1 MESIKL
7 ARISVVACVVT
18 LFVIGFG
25 EASAFLGQKKSKT
38 PKQAI
43 APLALMDESPVE
55 TSLVSYGGQAPVAD
69 LFAGDPNAAIEGMG
83 LGAQSSLQVAL
94 EQIKGALQQ
103 LQTTIAE
110 LSEEVSNDNEAN
122 DTSITQAGEVLER
135 ANQDLQQADSRLA
148 VRDEL
153 LSGR

>member
-25 EASAFLGQKKSKT
+25 EASAVFSLKKPKAS
-38 PKQAI
+38 KQAI

-110 LSEEVSNDNEAN
+110 LSDEVSRDNEAN
-122 DTSITQAGEVLER
+122 DASITQADEALGH
-135 ANQDLQQADSRLA
+135 ANEDLQRADSRLA
-148 VRDEL
+148 VSDAL
-153 LSGR
+153 LSKR